1 MLSPTSHAESERRP
15 TVDSFGERL
24 RQYVAVP
31 ADVTTPSASALAVD
45 IRTFPWIRRLA
56 ADYAFAFA
64 NVAPFY
70 AGDPATPAAWADTI
84 ARSRSLQ
91 RQPAEIAK
99 VIAAQQER
107 RNAPPAAREAGAK
120 LADPATRVIITGQ
133 QAGLFGG
140 PLFTL
145 LKAITTMK
153 LAAQVSKEH
162 RVPVVPVFW
171 IDAEDHDWPEVS
183 GCTVLDSEFAP
194 TTVRLADLPGAGT
207 QPIARLNLT
216 DAISP
221 ALDALESAL
230 PETEFRS
237 DVLNALRAAYQPGR
251 GMATSFGIFLEHVLG
266 PHGLVVYDSS
276 DPATKPLAREVFAR
290 ELSEPGNTARLAN
303 RAGEALVAKG
313 YHSQATL
320 PDGTV
325 SVFHLNAQRAPIRIE
340 GNTAHIGE
348 ETKTLA
354 EVIDEARQHP
364 EHFSPNVLLRPLVQ
378 DTIFPTICYVA
389 GPNELAYL
397 GQLKDVYAHF
407 GIPMPLMYQRATAT
421 LADSA
426 TLRFFN
432 KSGLPLTALRAQD
445 ESALNQLLEAQLPP
459 TVEHSL
465 TGLSS
470 LIDERMSEMTV
481 AVQQIDPTLEG
492 AVKSTLGKLQHEV
505 QALHNKVIQAAKR
518 KDETLRRQFQRAQ
531 ALTFPQGH
539 PQEREVGFVWFLN
552 RYGPA
557 LVDRLMEELPL
568 AMGHHHVL
576 TI

>member
-1 MLSPTSHAESERRP
+1 M
-15 TVDSFGERL
+15 
-24 RQYVAVP
+24 AVP
-31 ADVTTPSASALAVD
+31 ADASPASASALAVD

-64 NVAPFY
+64 NVAPFF
-70 AGDPATPAAWADTI
+70 AGDPAAPAAWADTI
-84 ARSRSLQ
+84 ARSRALA
-91 RQPAEIAK
+91 RQPAEIAR
-99 VIAAQQER
+99 VIAAQQDHR
-107 RNAPPAAREAGAK
+107 QAPAAAREAAAR

-133 QAGLFGG
+133 QAGVFGG

-145 LKAITTMK
+145 LKAITAMK
-153 LAAQVSKEH
+153 LAAQVSKDH

-171 IDAEDHDWPEVS
+171 IDAEDHDWAEVS
-183 GCTVLDSEFAP
+183 GCTVLDGEFTP
-194 TTVRLADLPGAGT
+194 VSVRLADLPGAGT
-207 QPIARLNLT
+207 QPIARLALT
-216 DAISP
+216 DDILA
-221 ALDALESAL
+221 ALSQLEQAL
-230 PETEFRS
+230 PDTEFRPE
-237 DVLNALRAAYQPGR
+237 VMAALRETYQPAR
-251 GMATSFGIFLEHVLG
+251 GMAMAFGAFLERVLG

-276 DPATKPLAREVFAR
+276 DPATKPLARDVFVR
-290 ELSEPGNTARLAN
+290 ELKEPGNAARLAG

-313 YHSQATL
+313 YHAQATL

-340 GNTAHIGE
+340 GSQAHVGE
-348 ETKTLA
+348 TTMPLSQLVE
-354 EVIDEARQHP
+354 EATSHP

-378 DTIFPTICYVA
+378 DTVFPTICYVA

-407 GIPMPLMYQRATAT
+407 GVPMPLMYQRATAT

-426 TLRFFN
+426 TLRFLA
-432 KSGLPLTALRAQD
+432 KSALPLTALRAQD
-445 ESALNQLLEAQLPP
+445 EAALNQLLENQLPP

-465 TGLSS
+465 TALAS
-470 LIDERMSEMTV
+470 LLDERMAAV
-481 AVQQIDPTLEG
+481 AAAVPQIDATLEG

-505 QALHNKVIQAAKR
+505 QTLHSKVIQAAKR
-518 KDETLRRQFQRAQ
+518 KDDTLRRQFQRAQ

-557 LVDRLMEELPL
+557 LVDRLMDELPL

>member
-1 MLSPTSHAESERRP
+1 MLSP
-15 TVDSFGERL
+15 TVDSFSKRL

-31 ADVTTPSASALAVD
+31 ADVSPTAASALAVD

-64 NVAPFY
+64 NVAPFF
-70 AGDPATPAAWADTI
+70 AGDPATPGAWAETI
-84 ARSRSLQ
+84 ARSRAFK
-91 RQPAEIAK
+91 RQPAEIAR

-107 RNAPPAAREAGAK
+107 RAAPPAARESAAR

-153 LAAQVSKEH
+153 LAAQVTKDH

-183 GCTVLDSEFAP
+183 GCTVLDSESEP

-207 QPIARLNLT
+207 QPIARLELT
-216 DAISP
+216 DAIHT
-221 ALDALESAL
+221 ALDQLEHAL
-230 PETEFRS
+230 PETEFRPG
-237 DVLNALRAAYQPGR
+237 LMAGLRAAYQPGR
-251 GMATSFGIFLEHVLG
+251 GMATAFGAFLEQVLG

-276 DPATKPLAREVFAR
+276 DAATKPIARDVFVREV
-290 ELSEPGNTARLAN
+290 SEPGNTARIAG

-313 YHSQATL
+313 YHAQATL
-320 PDGTV
+320 ADGTV
-325 SVFHLNAQRAPIRIE
+325 SVFHLNAHRASIRVE
-340 GNTAHIGE
+340 GDQAYVGETTMSLAQLVEEATA
-348 ETKTLA
+348 
-354 EVIDEARQHP
+354 HP

-378 DTIFPTICYVA
+378 DTVFPTICYVA

-397 GQLKDVYAHF
+397 GQLKEVYAHF
-407 GIPMPLMYQRATAT
+407 GIPMPLMYQRGTAT

-426 TLRFFN
+426 TIRFLS
-432 KSGLPLTALRAQD
+432 KYDLPLTALRAQD
-445 ESALNQLLEAQLPP
+445 ESALNQLLESQLPP
-459 TVEHSL
+459 TVEQAL
-465 TGLSS
+465 TAVSS
-470 LIDERMSEMTV
+470 LIDERMGAV
-481 AVQQIDPTLEG
+481 ATAVPQIDPTLEG

-505 QALHNKVIQAAKR
+505 HALHNKVIQAAKR
-518 KDETLRRQFQRAQ
+518 RDDTLRRQFQRAQ

-552 RYGPA
+552 HYGPA
-557 LVDRLMEELPL
+557 LVDRLMDELPL
-568 AMGHHHVL
+568 PMGHHHVL

>member
-1 MLSPTSHAESERRP
+1 MLPS
-15 TVDSFGERL
+15 TVDSFSERL
-24 RQYVAVP
+24 RQYVPVP
-31 ADVTTPSASALAVD
+31 SDVSAASASSLAVD

-56 ADYAFAFA
+56 SDYAFAFA

-84 ARSRSLQ
+84 ARSRGLQ
-91 RQPAEIAK
+91 RQPGEIAK
-99 VIAAQQER
+99 VIAAQQAR
-107 RNAPPAAREAGAK
+107 RNAPPAARDAAAK

-153 LAAQVSKEH
+153 LAAQVSKDH

-194 TTVRLADLPGAGT
+194 NTVRLADLPGAGT
-207 QPIARLNLT
+207 QPIARLHLT
-216 DAISP
+216 DAIFA
-221 ALDALESAL
+221 ALDQLEAAL
-230 PETEFRS
+230 PETEFRPG
-237 DVLNALRAAYQPGR
+237 VMTALRAAYQPGAS
-251 GMATSFGIFLEHVLG
+251 MATSFGTFLEQVLG

-276 DPATKPLAREVFAR
+276 DPATKPLARDVFVREV
-290 ELSEPGNTARLAN
+290 SEPGNTARVAN
-303 RAGEALVAKG
+303 RAGEGLVARG

-320 PDGTV
+320 GDGTV
-325 SVFHLNAQRAPIRIE
+325 SVFHLNAQRAPIRVE
-340 GNTAHIGE
+340 GSQAHVGD
-348 ETKTLA
+348 ETMTLA
-354 EVIDEARQHP
+354 ALVDEAKQHP

-378 DTIFPTICYVA
+378 DTVFPTICYVA

-407 GIPMPLMYQRATAT
+407 GIPMPLMYQRGSAT

-426 TLRFFN
+426 TLRFLS
-432 KSGLPLTALRAQD
+432 KYDLPLTALRAQD
-445 ESALNQLLEAQLPP
+445 ESALNQLLESQLPP
-459 TVEHSL
+459 TVEQSL
-465 TGLSS
+465 TAVAS
-470 LIDERMSEMTV
+470 LIEERMAAV
-481 AVQQIDPTLEG
+481 AAAVPQIDPTLEG
-492 AVKSTLGKLQHEV
+492 AAKSTLGKLQHEV

-518 KDETLRRQFQRAQ
+518 RDETLRRQFQRAQ

-557 LVDRLMEELPL
+557 LVDRLMDELPL

>member
-1 MLSPTSHAESERRP
+1 MLSP
-15 TVDSFGERL
+15 TVDSFSKRL
-24 RQYVAVP
+24 RQYGAVP
-31 ADVTTPSASALAVD
+31 ADVTPSSASTLAVD

-56 ADYAFAFA
+56 SDYAFAFA

-70 AGDPATPAAWADTI
+70 AGDPATHGAWAETI
-84 ARSRSLQ
+84 ARSRAFK
-91 RQPAEIAK
+91 RQPAEIAR
-99 VIAAQQER
+99 VIAAQHER
-107 RNAPPAAREAGAK
+107 RGAPPAARESAAR

-153 LAAQVSKEH
+153 LAAQVTRDH

-183 GCTVLDSEFAP
+183 GCTVLDSEFVPA
-194 TTVRLADLPGAGT
+194 TVRLADLPGAGT
-207 QPIARLNLT
+207 QPIARLQLT
-216 DAISP
+216 DAILP
-221 ALDALESAL
+221 ALDQLEQAL
-230 PETEFRS
+230 PETEFRPE
-237 DVLNALRAAYQPGR
+237 LMAALRAAYQPGR
-251 GMATSFGIFLEHVLG
+251 GMAMAFGAFLEQVLG

-276 DPATKPLAREVFAR
+276 DPATKPLAHDVFVREV
-290 ELSEPGNTARLAN
+290 SEPGNTARIAG

-313 YHSQATL
+313 YHAQATL
-320 PDGTV
+320 ADGTV
-325 SVFHLNAQRAPIRIE
+325 SVFHLNAQRAPIRVD
-340 GNTAHIGE
+340 GNKAYVGE
-348 ETKTLA
+348 TTMSLA
-354 EVIDEARQHP
+354 QLVEEAKAHP

-378 DTIFPTICYVA
+378 DTVFPTICYVA

-397 GQLKDVYAHF
+397 GQLKEIYAHF
-407 GIPMPLMYQRATAT
+407 GVPMPLMYQRGTAT

-426 TLRFFN
+426 TLRFLT
-432 KSGLPLTALRAQD
+432 KYDLPLTALRAQD
-445 ESALNQLLEAQLPP
+445 ESALNQLLESQLPP
-459 TVEHSL
+459 TVEQAL
-465 TGLSS
+465 TAVSS
-470 LIDERMSEMTV
+470 LIDERMGDV
-481 AVQQIDPTLEG
+481 AAAVPQIDPTLEG

-505 QALHNKVIQAAKR
+505 GALHNKVIQAAKR
-518 KDETLRRQFQRAQ
+518 RDDTLRRQFQRAQ

-557 LVDRLMEELPL
+557 LVDRLMDELPL

>member
-1 MLSPTSHAESERRP
+1 M
-15 TVDSFGERL
+15 
-24 RQYVAVP
+24 
-31 ADVTTPSASALAVD
+31 AVD

-84 ARSRSLQ
+84 ARSRS
-91 RQPAEIAK
+91 RQHQPVEIAR
-99 VIAAQQER
+99 VIAAQQHGR
-107 RNAPPAAREAGAK
+107 GAPPAARESAAR

-153 LAAQVSKEH
+153 LAAQVSRDH

-183 GCTVLDSEFAP
+183 HCTVLNSEFAP

-207 QPIARLNLT
+207 QPIARLTLT
-216 DAISP
+216 DDVHT
-221 ALDALESAL
+221 ALDNLQNAL
-230 PETEFRS
+230 PETEFRA
-237 DVLNALRAAYQPGR
+237 DVMSALRAAYVPGR
-251 GMATSFGIFLEHVLG
+251 SMAGAFGVFLEQVLG

-276 DPATKPLAREVFAR
+276 DPATKPLARDVFVR
-290 ELSEPGNTARLAN
+290 ELKEPGHAARLAG
-303 RAGEALVAKG
+303 RAGEALLARG
-313 YHSQATL
+313 YHAQATL
-320 PDGTV
+320 ADGTV

-340 GNTAHIGE
+340 GSQAHVGD
-348 ETKTLA
+348 TSVPLSA
-354 EVIDEARQHP
+354 LVDEATAHP

-378 DTIFPTICYVA
+378 DTVFPTICYVA

-397 GQLKDVYAHF
+397 GQLKEVYAQF
-407 GIPMPLMYQRATAT
+407 GIPMPLMYERATAT

-426 TLRFFN
+426 TLRFLT
-432 KSGLPLTALRAQD
+432 KYDLPLTALRAQD
-445 ESALNQLLEAQLPP
+445 ESALNQLLESQLPP
-459 TVEHSL
+459 TVEQSL
-465 TGLSS
+465 TAVSS
-470 LIDERMSEMTV
+470 MIDERMAAV
-481 AVQQIDPTLEG
+481 AAAVPQIDATLEG
-492 AVKSTLGKLQHEV
+492 AVNSTRGKLQHEV
-505 QALHNKVIQAAKR
+505 QTLHNKVIQAAKR
-518 KDETLRRQFQRAQ
+518 RDDTLRRQFQRAQ
-531 ALTFPQGH
+531 ALTFPLGH

-557 LVDRLMEELPL
+557 LVDRLTDELPL